1 MWMKWPSLY
10 RNTLCHLWSVL
21 PGKQW
26 GFTVCVLPF
35 LALVAVS
42 SPCSLCWFHGA
53 CPKAW
58 GKKRQTNKLNTNM
71 RKSQGL
77 INFWWKKTVT
87 GTDIYPMK
95 EIFEC
100 YCVRQD
106 AMTKKKVLRSR
117 ILGGNVTVPW
127 QESQVAKVTDSSWTG
142 LPMPCSRGWG
152 GNWRSKEVVAGTWQG
167 GEGKEKG
174 Q

>member
-1 MWMKWPSLY
+1 MV
-10 RNTLCHLWSVL
+10 SVTREAMRL
-21 PGKQW
+21 HC
-26 GFTVCVLPF
+26 VCLDI
-35 LALVAVS
+35 S
-42 SPCSLCWFHGA
+42 CTSCSLKSVFLMLVSWCMSKGM
-53 CPKAW
+53 
-58 GKKRQTNKLNTNM
+58 GEKRQTNKLNPNM
-71 RKSQGL
+71 HKSQGL

-106 AMTKKKVLRSR
+106 AMTKKKVLWSR

-142 LPMPCSRGWG
+142 LPMPCSGGWG
-152 GNWRSKEVVAGTWQG
+152 GNWQSKEVVAGTWHG